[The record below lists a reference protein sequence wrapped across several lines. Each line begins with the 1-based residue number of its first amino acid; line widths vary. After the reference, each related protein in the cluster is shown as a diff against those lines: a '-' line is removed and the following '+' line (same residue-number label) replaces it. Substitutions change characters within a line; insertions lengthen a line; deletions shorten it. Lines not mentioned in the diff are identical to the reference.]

1 MLWLC
6 FVLVAF
12 SFLPFHGLKKKAIYR
27 LLLKTL
33 TLLHESAFKFKCTS
47 IFVWSRLFHDIEVA
61 AMTEIA

>member
-1 MLWLC
+1 VFCPGGFFFFTISWTE
-6 FVLVAF
+6 
-12 SFLPFHGLKKKAIYR
+12 KKKGIYR
-27 LLLKTL
+27 LFLKTL